1 LGSTFLIFLDKAT
14 RPGMNTGAEPAPMER
29 NPKIIGKIPEGTFL
43 EGGDFFVAKD
53 DLCMLG
59 IGLRTKVEA
68 AYYLMYNNILG
79 SRRFALVIDEFD
91 LDQQRIYL
99 DTYFNF

>member
-1 LGSTFLIFLDKAT
+1 
-14 RPGMNTGAEPAPMER
+14 
-29 NPKIIGKIPEGTFL
+29 
-43 EGGDFFVAKD
+43 
-53 DLCMLG
+53 MLG
-59 IGLRTKVEA
+59 IGLRTKIEA
-68 AYYLMYNNILG
+68 AYYLMNNNLLG